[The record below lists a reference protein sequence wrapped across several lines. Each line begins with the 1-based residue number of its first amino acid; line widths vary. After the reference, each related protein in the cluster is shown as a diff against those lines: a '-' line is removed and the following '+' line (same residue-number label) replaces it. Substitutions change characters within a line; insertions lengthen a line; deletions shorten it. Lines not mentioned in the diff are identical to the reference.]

1 MKVLIKEQYLREDR
15 MPLNYTANNVAL
27 TIHPKVSKYVIQ
39 YGSSLRSRSS
49 LKTSQFKQLQ
59 Y

>member
-1 MKVLIKEQYLREDR
+1 

-27 TIHPKVSKYVIQ
+27 TIHPKVSWYVIQ

>member
-1 MKVLIKEQYLREDR
+1 
-15 MPLNYTANNVAL
+15 MPLNYTTNNVAL

>member
-1 MKVLIKEQYLREDR
+1 MKVLIKEQDLREDR

-27 TIHPKVSKYVIQ
+27 TIHPKVSWYVIQ